1 MRILVVAQYFP
12 PEPVKV
18 GDVVRGLREL
28 GHDIT
33 VVTGFPQYPYGQIYP
48 GYRMRMFQRDVR
60 DGVRIVRVPIFP
72 DHSYSRPKRFLNYAS
87 FALSGS
93 ILGPLLA
100 GAYECVFVFQT
111 SPVSMAIPAV
121 VCRWLRRRSRLVI
134 WVQDLWPDTLESAGM
149 LSAGWLLRMI
159 GWLARRIYASG
170 DAVLVQSPGLV
181 DKLAGYGVAP
191 ERIHYL
197 PNWAED
203 VYGVV
208 PPDPAFARA
217 EGLDG
222 GFNVV
227 FAGTIGVAQNLET
240 VVQAAALLRDDPGV
254 RFVIV
259 GDGAASAQIVDLA
272 ARLGVRNVVF
282 TGRRPPEQMPHF
294 FAAADALLVA
304 LRNTPL
310 FARTIPAKLQAYMA
324 CGRPI
329 IAALEGD
336 GAEVVVESG
345 GGVVCRAG
353 NPEDLRDAV
362 VRMRRLPK
370 DARDAMGRN
379 ARRYYEAHFDR
390 GLILTRLNRLIAAG
404 QEKKEA
410 APWSFA

>member
-33 VVTGFPQYPYGQIYP
+33 VVTGFPEYPYGKIYP
-48 GYRMRMFQRDVR
+48 GYRMRMYQRDVR
-60 DGVRIVRVPIFP
+60 DGVRIIRVPIFP

-87 FALSGS
+87 FALAGS

-100 GAYECVFVFQT
+100 GAYERIVVFQT

-121 VCRWLRRRSRLVI
+121 VCRWLHRRSRLVI
-134 WVQDLWPDTLESAGM
+134 WVQDLWPDTLVGAGV
-149 LSAGWLLRMI
+149 LSGGWLFRII

-170 DAVLVQSPGLV
+170 DLVLAQSPGMV
-181 DKLAGYGVAP
+181 EKLAGYGVAP
-191 ERIHYL
+191 ERLRYL
-197 PNWAED
+197 PNWADD
-203 VYGVV
+203 VYGVI
-208 PPDPAFARA
+208 PPDPAFTRA

-227 FAGTIGVAQNLET
+227 FAGTIGVAQNLEA
-240 VVQAAALLRDDPGV
+240 VVQAAALLRDTDV

-259 GDGAASAQIVDLA
+259 GDGAMHAQIVDLA

-282 TGRRPPEQMPHF
+282 KGRRPPEQMPKF

-304 LRNTPL
+304 LLNTPL

-336 GAEVVVESG
+336 GAGVVVESG
-345 GGVVCRAG
+345 GGLVCRAPG
-353 NPEDLRDAV
+353 PEGLRDAV
-362 VRMRRLPK
+362 MTMRRLP
-370 DARDAMGRN
+370 AETRDAMGRH

-390 GLILTRLNRLIAAG
+390 GLILARLNRLLAAG
-404 QEKKEA
+404 QEKREA